1 MLRPRPVPPT
11 GRGRCHARD
20 DPRLHR
26 HRPRREVA
34 RQAAAYRSHATSPY
48 AEMLKAA
55 RWFDRAAYLADA
67 GVSGTTVAALRARAT
82 GQPRG

>member
-1 MLRPRPVPPT
+1 MPGTIPVFT
-11 GRGRCHARD
+11 AMGRAG
-20 DPRLHR
+20 
-26 HRPRREVA
+26 EVA

-48 AEMLKAA
+48 PEILKVAG
-55 RWFDRAAYLADA
+55 WFDGAAYLADA